1 MKKSIIAI
9 TLVSSLLVVT
19 AASANW
25 GRGGGRGYTAC
36 PCQNGYQQQV
46 DPAAQEKYTTFFN
59 ETQELR
65 KQMTMKQAE
74 RRALLQTA
82 NPDPAAASKL
92 AGEIFD
98 LRNTLNE
105 KAQAAGLSQFGGPGM
120 MGGGAMGPGQRGGGK
135 RGGGRMMNG
144 YNF

>member
-25 GRGGGRGYTAC
+25 GRGGGRGYAC
-36 PCQNGYQQQV
+36 PCQDGYQQQI
-46 DPAAQEKYTTFFN
+46 DPAAQEKYTTFYN

-65 KQMTMKQAE
+65 KQMAMKQAE
-74 RRALLQTA
+74 RRALMQTA

-105 KAQAAGLSQFGGPGM
+105 KAQAAGISQFGGPGM
-120 MGGGAMGPGQRGGGK
+120 GGGFMGPGQRGGGK